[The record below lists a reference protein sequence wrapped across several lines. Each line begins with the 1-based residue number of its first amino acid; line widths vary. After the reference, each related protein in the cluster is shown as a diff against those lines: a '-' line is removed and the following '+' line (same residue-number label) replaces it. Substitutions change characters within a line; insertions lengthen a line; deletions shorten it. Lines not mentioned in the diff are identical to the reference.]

1 MKYFHV
7 VSFLLV
13 ALLLSWYSNPAQAQ
27 VKKAKQLT
35 LATYNLENLFDIW
48 DDPYVKDETTRVK
61 PRAELEALA
70 KLFKTLNAD
79 VIAVQEVENEG
90 VLRAFVDEFL
100 GDMGYDYVVTS
111 HGNDGRG
118 IDVGVISRV
127 PIDSVTSY
135 KFRKLTL
142 PGESNT
148 WHFARDLL
156 RVRLKATESKS
167 LDVFVMHMKSKRT
180 VSKSDEQST
189 KWRTAE
195 STMAKKIIDEQLK
208 KDPTAWIA
216 ITGDFNDTPD
226 SEPIAA
232 LLKGGTK
239 GALTDL
245 HTHIPADKRI
255 TYLNEPYRSTID
267 YVMASPELAKRSVK
281 EKASVFADEAL
292 LKGSDHAPVVVQF
305 DLKDK

>member
-1 MKYFHV
+1 MKYRHV
-7 VSFLLV
+7 TSFFLG
-13 ALLLSWYSNPAQAQ
+13 ALMLMWPVHAAHAQAD
-27 VKKAKQLT
+27 KAKQLT

-48 DDPYVKDETTRVK
+48 DDPYAKDETTRVK
-61 PRAELEALA
+61 PRVELEALA
-70 KLFKTLNAD
+70 KLIKALNAD
-79 VIAVQEVENEG
+79 VLAVQEVENEG
-90 VLRAFVDEFL
+90 VLRAFVSEFL

-118 IDVGVISRV
+118 IDVGVVSRV
-127 PIDSVTSY
+127 PIESVTSY
-135 KFRKLTL
+135 KFRQLTL
-142 PGESNT
+142 PGEANT

-156 RVRLKATESKS
+156 HVRLKATDDKP

-195 STMAKKIIDEQLK
+195 ATMAKKIIDEQLK
-208 KDPTAWIA
+208 KDPSAWIA

-232 LLKGGTK
+232 FLKGGTK
-239 GALTDL
+239 GTLTDL

-255 TYLNEPYRSTID
+255 TFLNEPYRSTID
-267 YVMASPELAKRSVK
+267 YVMASPELAKRSAKDKATVISD
-281 EKASVFADEAL
+281 EKL
-292 LKGSDHAPVVVQF
+292 LKGSDHAPVVVTF
-305 DLKDK
+305 DLKD